1 MRIWSSIV
9 LATLLS
15 YSWAQE
21 TPDKVRTR
29 TVDYAQYDQLT
40 SALSY
45 APDKVKA
52 AAKLLAVSDALFTP
66 EDEEYFNTRKII
78 AVYYEMAFDH
88 ARAAELVQ
96 QAIDAYEKHFPFYHR
111 GYATVTA
118 DYALYSYLDLSRHHR
133 AQNLFE
139 KSIRYLE
146 SKRTELEN
154 SSAYYV
160 RQQFYSEYAQSLL
173 GAERYEEAIK
183 VALQLKDLTEAGDLK
198 MNLQSADEIYKIN
211 ATDPPEVQEVM
222 KKAKEQYEKSI
233 KQSQE
238 SVLSSQRLN
247 YNTVLA
253 QAYYQQFQFAE
264 GLPYM
269 KAMADELKKLMGYSR
284 KAMADSQAQ
293 MASYNLPDSIN
304 NMMTQSSKY
313 VSKIEEIG
321 GSSAY
326 LIIAGIK
333 SDKQALVSSY
343 ATGQMDKAI
352 QFQLNNQFVQAEQQ
366 YQLAFKTLNELS
378 SYKFASSTGEQ
389 MRKGFL
395 PFYLNLQVQAN
406 KLNVAYDEMI
416 KVIAEEESKLR
427 KNFQFFSE
435 SEKKEFFKA
444 YNQKLEKFYSLL
456 FVMNERDSNRAG
468 EILNKVL
475 QTKGIILDV
484 TREQERLLKRIKDK
498 TVLQQIGQIR
508 KLRDKLSAFYQLSLK
523 SPTPSISDSINRV
536 SIRINELERK
546 VNEKLGAISD
556 PLKPINWKEVQA
568 KLKQDEVFLEIL
580 RLRRDNF
587 TFDKPKIQYWA
598 FAIRKGDPQPILFM
612 ISEGEAFESRSFKN
626 YQNRIKSLLED
637 GDSYNTYW
645 VNVKEHI
652 PGAKKIIFSGDGVYH
667 MINPLTLQ
675 NPQTKKYVLGEV
687 DLTRVST
694 GRDVINETTLSTS
707 NQEIALLG
715 NPAFDM
721 SRKGQSNA
729 HPTNEFNEAHYEGP
743 RVRSG
748 LSQLPGT
755 LKEVE
760 SIRLMAMGKGINT
773 IVLSG
778 NSATES
784 EVKGL
789 KNQQILHLATH
800 GEFDAIS
807 KADSY
812 LKAKL
817 ILAGAGD
824 EEAFSLSDYAKFE
837 DGFLTAYEVTQLELS
852 QTNLV
857 VLSACETGAGEIQ
870 SGEGVWGLQRAFQ
883 LAGAKTVMGSLWKIS
898 DEATVSFMDAFYK
911 KYFNGSSINA
921 SYKEAMEKT
930 MLLYPQPYYWGAFT
944 LTGLN

>member
-1 MRIWSSIV
+1 MRFWLSIV
-9 LATLLS
+9 AVASLNFSL
-15 YSWAQE
+15 AQE
-21 TPDKVRTR
+21 NPDKVRTR
-29 TVDYAQYDQLT
+29 AIDYTHYDQLT
-40 SALSY
+40 STLSY
-45 APDKVKA
+45 APDKIKA
-52 AAKLLAVSDALFTP
+52 CNTLLAVSDALFTP
-66 EDEEYFNTRKII
+66 EDEEYFNTRKIV

-96 QAIDAYEKHFPFYHR
+96 QAIDSYEKYFPFYHR

-118 DYALYSYLDLSRHHR
+118 DYALYSYLDLSRYQR

-146 SKRTELEN
+146 SKRTALEN
-154 SSAYYV
+154 SPAYYV

-183 VALQLKDLTEAGDLK
+183 VALQLKDLTESGSLN
-198 MNLQSADEIYKIN
+198 MNLQSADDIYKIN

-284 KAMADSQAQ
+284 RAMADSQAQ
-293 MASYNLPDSIN
+293 MASYNLPDSISS
-304 NMMTQSSKY
+304 MMTQSSHY
-313 VSKIEEIG
+313 MSKIEEVG

-333 SDKQALVSSY
+333 SNQQAVVSSY

-352 QFQLNNQFVQAEQQ
+352 QFQLNNQLTQAEQQ
-366 YQLAFKTLNELS
+366 YRLAFKTMNELS

-389 MRKGFL
+389 MHKGFL

-406 KLNVAYDEMI
+406 KLNVAYAEMAAI
-416 KVIAEEESKLR
+416 LAEEESKLR

-444 YNQKLEKFYSLL
+444 YNQKLETFYSLL
-456 FVMNERDSNRAG
+456 FIMNERDNNRTG
-468 EILNKVL
+468 ELLNKVL

-484 TREQERLLKRIKDK
+484 TREQERLLKKIKDK
-498 TVLQQIGQIR
+498 TVLQQISQIR
-508 KLRDKLSAFYQLSLK
+508 KLRDKLAAFYQLSLK
-523 SPTPSISDSINRV
+523 SPTQAIADSINHV

-556 PLKPINWKEVQA
+556 PLKPINWKNIQA
-568 KLKQDEVFLEIL
+568 KLKQDEVYIEIL

-587 TFDKPKIQYWA
+587 NFDKPKVQYWA
-598 FAIRKGDPQPILFM
+598 FAVRQGDPQPILFM
-612 ISEGEAFESRSFKN
+612 ISEGEAFEGRSFKN
-626 YQNRIKSLLED
+626 YQNRIRSLLED

-645 VNVKEHI
+645 VRIKESI
-652 PGAKKIIFSGDGVYH
+652 PGVKKILFSGDGVYH

-675 NPQTKKYVLGEV
+675 NPQTKKYVLSEV

-694 GRDVINETTLSTS
+694 GRDVMSEGTLSSANT
-707 NQEIALLG
+707 EIALLG

-721 SRKGQSNA
+721 SRRGRNNT
-729 HPTNEFNEAHYEGP
+729 HPGKELSEDQYEGP

-748 LSQLPGT
+748 LAQLPGT

-760 SIRLMAMGKGINT
+760 AIRFMAMGKGIST

-778 NSATES
+778 NKATES

-824 EEAFSLSDYAKFE
+824 QETFSLSDYAKFE
-837 DGFLTAYEVTQLELS
+837 DGFLTAYEVTQLDLS

-898 DEATVSFMDAFYK
+898 DEATVSFMDAFYR
-911 KYFNGSSINA
+911 KYFNGSSINS

-944 LTGLN
+944 LTGLH